1 MGEIMADAAEAIP
14 GAIENK
20 LGAISVGEIARL
32 DIIAEDRIG
41 SQLEF
46 DSNNFD
52 PFKVCS
58 CI

>member
-1 MGEIMADAAEAIP
+1 LEETDDADAEHDLEPTNMGEIMADAAEAIP

-41 SQLEF
+41 S
-46 DSNNFD
+46 
-52 PFKVCS
+52 
-58 CI
+58 

>member
-1 MGEIMADAAEAIP
+1 MGEIMADAAEVVP

-20 LGAISVGEIARL
+20 LDVISFDEIARL
-32 DIIAEDRIG
+32 DIIAEDRFG

-52 PFKVCS
+52 PFKACS

>member
-1 MGEIMADAAEAIP
+1 MADAAEVVP

-20 LGAISVGEIARL
+20 LDVISFDEIARL
-32 DIIAEDRIG
+32 DIIAEDRFG

-52 PFKVCS
+52 PFKACS